1 MSDFE
6 EIELITLSSNAASIS
21 FTSIPQTYKNLQVSC
36 QLRVDATSF
45 PYGTKSNVFIN
56 GDTTSTN
63 YNQFGQYIARSGT
76 SSASQGK
83 VRQNTFTIVGAASN
97 SDANLMGYTRLTF
110 NNYSAA
116 FKKTGY
122 YQMTA
127 FKDLNNNG
135 QYSDTGLWNW
145 RNGAAITSLTFTGES
160 GNLLSGSSISIY
172 GMKG

>member
-6 EIELITLSSNAASIS
+6 EIEQITLSSDAASIS
-21 FTSIPQTYKNLQVSC
+21 FTSIPQTYKTLQVSC
-36 QLRVDATSF
+36 QLRADSTSF
-45 PYGTKSNVFIN
+45 PYGTRAHVRIN
-56 GDTTSTN
+56 GDTDSSN
-63 YNQFGQYIARSGT
+63 YNQFGQYIIRTGT
-76 SSASQGK
+76 SSATQDKSKHNQ
-83 VRQNTFTIVGAASN
+83 FMIVGAASN

-116 FKKTGY
+116 FQKTGY

-145 RNGAAITSLTFTGES
+145 MNASAITSLTFTGAAT
-160 GNLLSGSSISIY
+160 LLSGSSISIY